1 MKEFWFVSK
10 TIFRMPSVFQ
20 FLTLSHLF
28 IKSVQ
33 SLNDSSSL
41 YERFRSF
48 QCPIT
53 FCREIFNLKIP
64 PTSPL
69 FAPLAT
75 ITPKLPVSFKPFAL
89 LLAGWMVP
97 AICGSF
103 LSNAIFLIFF
113 HCFFYLIALIAFEL
127 LVYFL
132 LARISALSFD
142 IFNVCSMKFFFLSF
156 PQISSKFAV
165 FLFLFFPF

>member
-1 MKEFWFVSK
+1 MNEFWFVSK

-41 YERFRSF
+41 YEPFRSF

-75 ITPKLPVSFKPFAL
+75 ITPKLPVSFKPFGL

-113 HCFFYLIALIAFEL
+113 HCFFHLTALIAFEL
-127 LVYFL
+127 LAFSWPEYLHCLLRFL
-132 LARISALSFD
+132 IYAPC
-142 IFNVCSMKFFFLSF
+142 NFFGLSF
-156 PQISSKFAV
+156 PRTSSKFAV

>member
-1 MKEFWFVSK
+1 MNEFWFVSK
-10 TIFRMPSVFQ
+10 MIFRMPSVFQ

-33 SLNDSSSL
+33 FLNDSSL
-41 YERFRSF
+41 YKPFRSF

-69 FAPLAT
+69 FVPLAT
-75 ITPKLPVSFKPFAL
+75 ITPKLPGSFKPFAL

-103 LSNAIFLIFF
+103 LSNSIFLIFF
-113 HCFFYLIALIAFEL
+113 FHCFFHLIALIAFEL
-127 LVYFL
+127 LAYFL
-132 LARISALSFD
+132 LARISALSFE
-142 IFNVCSMKFFFLSF
+142 IFNLCST
-156 PQISSKFAV
+156 
-165 FLFLFFPF
+165 